1 VKAYRFRLG
10 SVARVRALEERVARE
25 RLMVALRD
33 VRHAEEAAEAAQC
46 ALEALAMPEGTVT
59 AADLVWLGE
68 QAERLSDA
76 LAARRRALADAVST
90 RETARLAWGA
100 SAKRAEVLERLDEQA
115 RAQWLADMLRQEG
128 AELDDLAM
136 VRRGWTGAVP

>member
-1 VKAYRFRLG
+1 MKAYRFRLG

-33 VRHAEEAAEAAQC
+33 VRHAEEAAEAAQR

-76 LAARRRALADAVST
+76 VQARRRALAAAVSS
-90 RETARLAWGA
+90 REAARVAWSA
-100 SAKRAEVLERLDEQA
+100 AAKRAEVLERLDVQA
-115 RAQWLADMLRQEG
+115 RAQWSADLLRQEG